1 MTTGDLVK
9 LKNTDVMGIITNFQ
23 YRGFDHRGRLKLCRV
38 SIPSTNEAVWVFDY
52 DLEKIQ

>member
-52 DLEKIQ
+52 DLEKVQ